1 MCGERG
7 YGAMATVQM
16 IASIVAS
23 DVNNR
28 FAVYSDSNATKGEKR
43 RIVYRAGVTQA
54 LTFDEYAAI
63 LSNTKK
69 QILERAETNRN
80 LICTNCPLYRP
91 EGGTIIVYDC
101 ALYPRRG
108 LSDEQVRKTFRVD
121 GYRWGCSKGVHRLKN
136 GLQKRYTCLYEKDN
150 AHGDK
155 SFMRCE
161 YSLEPCGL
169 VLFHYLGDHEKAA
182 LVANTAPHGN
192 AKKSKV
198 PFTRTLPI
206 VLHGIKEKAMQQ
218 MYASSPRQIY
228 KNVQQS
234 NDVRN
239 SHVVPKLLRN
249 SEQVRNVL
257 KMIRREKRSS
267 SESRA
272 VLSLAPTTSV
282 TLYDLDNSHPGRGMK
297 WTGSE
302 GEECEAEASFV
313 DELCDVADAK
323 RVKVERE
330 EEYDSDGSADTIDVI
345 NVEVD
350 RKMERQ
356 ESFTQRPSFL
366 HESGKYHILIG
377 VTGCTATSS
386 LHELITQL
394 RAHCPAHSIE
404 IRIVVTEN
412 AVRFID
418 ENVFDQIIYQ
428 DEDEWDLWKKQGDP
442 LLHLELCNW
451 ADTMLIAPLSANSMA
466 KLANG
471 FCDNL
476 LTSVVRAWDSNK
488 PLYYAPAISSAA
500 WKSPLTQQQR
510 KTLQEILGFKE
521 IAMMGKEQDVSPLSA
536 GLMASVDFIASTIAD
551 GEELFQEIAMM
562 GKEQDVS
569 PLSAGLMASVDF
581 IASTIADGM
590 HAHLDNS
597 ADATTSRIPC

>member
-1 MCGERG
+1 ME
-7 YGAMATVQM
+7 
-16 IASIVAS
+16 
-23 DVNNR
+23 
-28 FAVYSDSNATKGEKR
+28 TKGEKR

-63 LSNTKK
+63 LK
-69 QILERAETNRN
+69 RAETNRN

-551 GEELFQEIAMM
+551 G
-562 GKEQDVS
+562 
-569 PLSAGLMASVDF
+569 
-581 IASTIADGM
+581 M